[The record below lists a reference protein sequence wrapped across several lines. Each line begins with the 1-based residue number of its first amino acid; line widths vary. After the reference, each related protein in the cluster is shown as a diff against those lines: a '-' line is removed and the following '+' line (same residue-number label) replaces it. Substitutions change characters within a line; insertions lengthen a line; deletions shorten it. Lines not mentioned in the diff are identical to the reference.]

1 MDSNKEAL
9 NFALKFLNDAQDI
22 LQQKKTGG
30 KKMKKSKKQK
40 GGTKDDEALPK
51 SLSKKNQEEAME
63 VQGMLQSNPQL
74 QEQFEIE
81 ILETSREFTVEPDI
95 NEQFADHIKSVIT
108 QINNGQKPILELTPQ
123 ELQMLALFVHFK
135 NMGPQMEAAS
145 KITSDKIDQIETIN
159 QSEITEEPPTYAH
172 NQLITLEEEL
182 LVQMP
187 NQPVSLKQTEQQSL
201 VLKWILNDTNAET
214 ISLLDLYNNERETV
228 DIMEDLLGDTVKYF
242 KESLGQ
248 LALLMSILNEYKNLL
263 VDYAKNLK
271 TNNPMAYTIITGIYA
286 TISFK
291 IFFMYQ
297 LFVIMLSTKIGRLAM
312 IYIFIDLYR
321 QNNSAAVF
329 IANILLKLL
338 GKLDERIGASEF
350 AGMCLITI
358 QDYLYDILNGFIQSA
373 AFSNIMS
380 SLLRTAFASPEAM
393 TGFVRALAPE
403 LSQEVLTRILPQ
415 ITTATTEA
423 AAAATSEALVAYQ
436 SNAATSQ
443 ITSALTRVGA
453 QAAITAVASYFG
465 APAPA
470 NLLTNGG
477 RRKSMI
483 FKGKTNRLKKTK
495 LTKKRVKRRMS
506 RKTKKIHRRK

>member
-1 MDSNKEAL
+1 
-9 NFALKFLNDAQDI
+9 
-22 LQQKKTGG
+22 
-30 KKMKKSKKQK
+30 
-40 GGTKDDEALPK
+40 
-51 SLSKKNQEEAME
+51 
-63 VQGMLQSNPQL
+63 
-74 QEQFEIE
+74 
-81 ILETSREFTVEPDI
+81 
-95 NEQFADHIKSVIT
+95 
-108 QINNGQKPILELTPQ
+108 
-123 ELQMLALFVHFK
+123 
-135 NMGPQMEAAS
+135 
-145 KITSDKIDQIETIN
+145 
-159 QSEITEEPPTYAH
+159 
-172 NQLITLEEEL
+172 
-182 LVQMP
+182 
-187 NQPVSLKQTEQQSL
+187 
-201 VLKWILNDTNAET
+201 
-214 ISLLDLYNNERETV
+214 
-228 DIMEDLLGDTVKYF
+228 
-242 KESLGQ
+242 
-248 LALLMSILNEYKNLL
+248 
-263 VDYAKNLK
+263 
-271 TNNPMAYTIITGIYA
+271 
-286 TISFK
+286 
-291 IFFMYQ
+291 MYQ

-338 GKLDERIGASEF
+338 KMLDERIGASEF

-393 TGFVRALAPE
+393 NGFVRALAPE
-403 LSQEVLTRILPQ
+403 ISQEVLTRILPQ

-477 RRKSMI
+477 RRRSMI
-483 FKGKTNRLKKTK
+483 FKGKTKRLKKTK

-506 RKTKKIHRRK
+506 RKTKKIYRRK